1 MSDDENK
8 RMRNALVS
16 DMSSHLATVHEHDQQ
31 MRQDPYNGIRVTW
44 VRCLF
49 HLACIDCMLC
59 RKGEAVRE
67 VILKHAP
74 NVGSVNDVG
83 VSDKPFKHPGA
94 NGGLHLPDRPRM
106 E

>member
-44 VRCLF
+44 VRCWAISHVLI
-49 HLACIDCMLC
+49 ACCVG
-59 RKGEAVRE
+59 REAVR
-67 VILKHAP
+67 
-74 NVGSVNDVG
+74 
-83 VSDKPFKHPGA
+83 
-94 NGGLHLPDRPRM
+94 
-106 E
+106 